1 MPKLNEETPLVIIA
15 RTQVKEGKKE
25 EYLKFGKEID
35 DAVNDTEPGML
46 FHDLGTDPNDPL
58 ALTWT
63 EILKDSASF
72 VFHLNNPN
80 VVEGFKKQEEL
91 VEEIRLEIYGN
102 VSDELI
108 NKVKELN
115 LPFKYFKSTGVNYV
129 RDFF

>member
-35 DAVNDTEPGML
+35 DVVNDTEPGML

-72 VFHLNNPN
+72 VFHLNNPH
-80 VVEGFKKQEEL
+80 VVEGFKRQEEL

-129 RDFF
+129 RNFF

>member
-35 DAVNDTEPGML
+35 DVVNDTEPGML

-72 VFHLNNPN
+72 VFHLNNPH
-80 VVEGFKKQEEL
+80 VVEGFKRQEEL

>member
-35 DAVNDTEPGML
+35 DVVNDTEPGML

-72 VFHLNNPN
+72 VFHLNNPH
-80 VVEGFKKQEEL
+80 VVDGFKKQEEL

-129 RDFF
+129 RNFF

>member
-72 VFHLNNPN
+72 VFHLNNPHG
-80 VVEGFKKQEEL
+80 VEGCKKQEEFH
-91 VEEIRLEIYGN
+91 
-102 VSDELI
+102 VSYE
-108 NKVKELN
+108 KK
-115 LPFKYFKSTGVNYV
+115 
-129 RDFF
+129 

>member
-1 MPKLNEETPLVIIA
+1 MPNLNEETPLVIIA
-15 RTQVKEGKKE
+15 RTQIKERKKE

-46 FHDLGTDPNDPL
+46 FHDLNTDPNDPL

-72 VFHLNNPN
+72 VFHLNNPH
-80 VVEGFKKQEEL
+80 VIEGFKKQEEL
-91 VEEIRLEIYGN
+91 VEEIRLEIYGK

>member
-72 VFHLNNPN
+72 VFHLNNPH

-108 NKVKELN
+108 SLIKDSQRWFEIAL
-115 LPFKYFKSTGVNYV
+115 LPTKIGKLFE
-129 RDFF
+129 

>member
-35 DAVNDTEPGML
+35 DVVNDTEPGML

-72 VFHLNNPN
+72 VFHLNNPH

>member
-63 EILKDSASF
+63 EILKDSAAF
-72 VFHLNNPN
+72 VFHLNNPH

-129 RDFF
+129 RNFF

>member
-35 DAVNDTEPGML
+35 DVVNDTEPGML

-72 VFHLNNPN
+72 VFHLNNPH

-129 RDFF
+129 RNFF